1 MAASRATVEIL
12 ATLKDGVSAP
22 LKGLRGA
29 LASVTTGI
37 RGLVTA
43 GLVVSFANAA
53 KNVALADVQ
62 MVRFAE
68 SIGETVQEVSRLKFA
83 LDTIGKGDGL
93 KELLNQLTGK
103 VGDAVRAPG
112 QTRSAFGQLGVDIQ
126 ELRSLGAVE
135 ILKQLADGYKFAGD
149 RAIAA
154 SNLQAIFGDQ
164 FREFL
169 PLLSQGRTGL
179 DELGRT
185 ADRLGATI
193 SAEDALNAKE
203 FARNWAEFQALSSGL
218 FRELA
223 NTLLPRVN
231 SILREVFQ
239 LLRGSSPEQRRDEAA
254 AIARRQQG
262 ERFIFDLSDEAR
274 ETLKS
279 FGGIIEEFPR
289 DFSQVS
295 DPSLAPRRSQL
306 VNPGEVLARI
316 NSEREAEQKAARESF
331 QKAQQD
337 ARSGESFF
345 AGFRQEIASTNAEL
359 AKMNNLGAQ
368 TAKALQNAFSS
379 NITAAIRAVRTGA
392 LSVKDALD
400 SLLDGLLDDIAEFA
414 TQELVKRLISA
425 GLSFIGA
432 GASGGGSGTNPDIGP
447 PTAASSGGGTGLL
460 SFGGG
465 LKRLGGGG
473 TTINVFGA
481 QTREEQI
488 ATTAAIVRDQ
498 IARNRQV
505 RLDVRAV

>member
-1 MAASRATVEIL
+1 M
-12 ATLKDGVSAP
+12 SAP

-29 LASVTTGI
+29 LSTVTTGI

-43 GLVVSFANAA
+43 GLVASFANAA
-53 KNVALADVQ
+53 KNVALADAQ

-68 SIGETVQEVSRLKFA
+68 SVGETVQDVSRLKFA

-93 KELLNQLTGK
+93 KELLNQLSGK

-112 QTRSAFGQLGVDIQ
+112 QARSAFGQLGVDIQ

-169 PLLSQGRTGL
+169 PLLSQGRNGL
-179 DELGRT
+179 DELGRA

-203 FARNWAEFQALSSGL
+203 FARNWAEFQALTSSV

-223 NTLLPRVN
+223 NTFLPRINATLQAIRDLLGERTPSQARAEASRLASQPLGATFDSSESNADVIAALKRFGAIIEN
-231 SILREVFQ
+231 LGPDPRLTDVGIPASDRLTIANKSQVLEAIEREIKAEERLGQV
-239 LLRGSSPEQRRDEAA
+239 RENT
-254 AIARRQQG
+254 AIAG
-262 ERFIFDLSDEAR
+262 D
-274 ETLKS
+274 S
-279 FGGIIEEFPR
+279 FLE
-289 DFSQVS
+289 
-295 DPSLAPRRSQL
+295 
-306 VNPGEVLARI
+306 
-316 NSEREAEQKAARESF
+316 
-331 QKAQQD
+331 
-337 ARSGESFF
+337 
-345 AGFRQEIASTNAEL
+345 GFRQEIASTNAEL
-359 AKMNNLGAQ
+359 AKMSNLGAQ
-368 TAKALQNAFSS
+368 TAKSLQNAFSS
-379 NITAAIRAVRTGA
+379 NITGAIRAVRTGA

-425 GLSFIGA
+425 GLSLLGGSFG
-432 GASGGGSGTNPDIGP
+432 GGGSGGGGGNTYGDIGTSP
-447 PTAASSGGGTGLL
+447 PPPSISGGGGSGLL
-460 SFGGG
+460 NFNGGF
-465 LKRLGGGG
+465 KRLAGGG

-481 QTREEQI
+481 QTRDEQI
-488 ATTAAIVRDQ
+488 ATTTAIVRDQ
-498 IARNRQV
+498 VARNRQV
-505 RLDVRAV
+505 RVQLRAL